1 MKKLLGLF
9 AFMVYGVMVY
19 SQIQNTVIG
28 ENLENAVFDSG
39 NLNEL
44 SCGALKSRCGDYEN
58 AEKVIIYLRIPKE
71 AVTPPSRWENTTY
84 ALRTKYD
91 CKLELSAECLAYDI
105 IDVFFGSND
114 SIACYGRSDCIS
126 KNFNLCVVIDLYLK
140 YVGLWQSI
148 ALGGE
153 QLGKYIRNDGRID
166 KVSYTKENMIET
178 LEDLFGKELIAL
190 CRYGCVIYDKDGK
203 FME

>member
-9 AFMVYGVMVY
+9 AFMVYGVMVC

-44 SCGALKSRCGDYEN
+44 SCGALKSRCGDYED
-58 AEKVIIYLRIPKE
+58 AEKVIIYLRFPKE
-71 AVTPPSRWENTTY
+71 AVTLPSRWENTTY

-166 KVSYTKENMIET
+166 KVSYTKKNMIET
-178 LEDLFGKELIAL
+178 LEDLFGK
-190 CRYGCVIYDKDGK
+190 
-203 FME
+203 

>member
-9 AFMVYGVMVY
+9 AFMVYGVMVC

-44 SCGALKSRCGDYEN
+44 SCGALKSRCGDYED

-71 AVTPPSRWENTTY
+71 AVTLPSRWENTTY
-84 ALRTKYD
+84 TLRTKYD

-166 KVSYTKENMIET
+166 KVSYTKKYDRNIGRFVRERT
-178 LEDLFGKELIAL
+178 YSSLSLWL
-190 CRYGCVIYDKDGK
+190 CHV
-203 FME
+203 

>member
-9 AFMVYGVMVY
+9 AFMVYGVMVC
-19 SQIQNTVIG
+19 SQIQNNVIG

-44 SCGALKSRCGDYEN
+44 SYGTLKSRCGDYED
-58 AEKVIIYLRIPKE
+58 AEKVIIYLRITKE
-71 AVTPPSRWENTTY
+71 AVTLPSRWKNTTY

-114 SIACYGRSDCIS
+114 SIACYGRSDCIG

-166 KVSYTKENMIET
+166 KVSYTKKI
-178 LEDLFGKELIAL
+178 
-190 CRYGCVIYDKDGK
+190 
-203 FME
+203 

>member
-1 MKKLLGLF
+1 
-9 AFMVYGVMVY
+9 MVY

-44 SCGALKSRCGDYEN
+44 SCGTLKYRCGDYEN

-71 AVTPPSRWENTTY
+71 AVTLPSRWENTTY

-178 LEDLFGKELIAL
+178 LKDLFGKELIAL